1 MKKVLSAFFAVFLS
15 MTGGYCENTSYVDT
29 NLSSNDSM
37 NSVISIRAIYEGFY
51 IKECLSIQSDV
62 KDEIVEY
69 IAETISEG
77 ANITLEYFFNLC
89 TAVHKHKITLSDK
102 DIPGY
107 VEDCIGCTINIA
119 EKHNE
124 LISKHEQK
132 QINNI
137 DIFTSEEEY
146 NKVLK
151 AKGICT
157 PENSRWKLEFN
168 RQVHT
173 KRGCEKTCK
182 DYAIANAC
190 LLDGITFNETC
201 ECCPESL
208 SLSTSA
214 GFTPYYV
221 RPTWEDYKKLYK
233 IK

>member
-37 NSVISIRAIYEGFY
+37 NSVISIRAIYESFN
-51 IKECLSIQSDV
+51 INNFNKTNECFSIQSSV
-62 KDEIVEY
+62 KDNIASLIGELISKGTNIRLKDFLSMCINLSNDEY
-69 IAETISEG
+69 A
-77 ANITLEYFFNLC
+77 
-89 TAVHKHKITLSDK
+89 KK
-102 DIPGY
+102 
-107 VEDCIGCTINIA
+107 CIGCTIYIA
-119 EKHNE
+119 KKHNE
-124 LISKHEQK
+124 LISKHEQ
-132 QINNI
+132 
-137 DIFTSEEEY
+137 IFTSEEEY

-157 PENSRWKLEFN
+157 PENSRWKLELN
-168 RQVHT
+168 RRVHT

-190 LLDGITFNETC
+190 LLDGITFDETC

-208 SLSTSA
+208 SISTAA

-221 RPTWEDYKKLYK
+221 RPTWEDYKKLYN